1 MIVQIPGDD
10 RTDSGYI
17 RKTSVRIIRIFA
29 MPQLKPIYVTKSN
42 SLVEA
47 CYSLTL
53 AELRILLATI
63 AQIDSR
69 PGAPPITADTPF
81 SLHANDLAPLFQV
94 ETKQAYELLRDG
106 VARLSERWVHID
118 ARSSEYKKS
127 YIKTRWVSAIL
138 YVDEAGYLDLYF
150 SPKVLPFLTSLAR
163 EFTRYQIKHVAP
175 MSSVYAIRLYELLK
189 QWVTI
194 GERQLDIAEIKAML
208 MIEDAYPSV
217 FELKRRVITPAVQ
230 QINKHSDLK
239 VTLDQRK
246 RGRAITAL
254 IFKIESKRES
264 QPEREKTPAKPRLT
278 RKYIEQHAYP
288 GESWEDAEARLKREQ
303 GAR

>member
-1 MIVQIPGDD
+1 
-10 RTDSGYI
+10 
-17 RKTSVRIIRIFA
+17 
-29 MPQLKPIYVTKSN
+29 MPT
-42 SLVEA
+42 
-47 CYSLTL
+47 
-53 AELRILLATI
+53 IL
-63 AQIDSR
+63 
-69 PGAPPITADTPF
+69 
-81 SLHANDLAPLFQV
+81 HKLFQV

-118 ARSSEYKKS
+118 ATSEYKKS

-138 YVDEAGYLDLYF
+138 YVDDAGYLDLYF

-189 QWVTI
+189 QWVMI

-264 QPEREKTPAKPRLT
+264 QPPRKKSAAKPKLT
-278 RKYIEQHAYP
+278 REYVEKYAHP
-288 GESWEDAEARLKREQ
+288 GESWEDAKARIQHLIDQ
-303 GAR
+303 GKTPA